1 MTDGNGL
8 KWTDL
13 EEMAE
18 EVERLKDEFV
28 DLDQN
33 GDRLENKFKNL
44 NHKLEKIHINIIQVV
59 SIVVSVLAL
68 VLGNLF
74 GVLTLPENIEASKL
88 TGYLFVINGITL
100 TGISFLII
108 SIKYLFL
115 DNQKKKKYF
124 LLLILPV
131 ILQIIG
137 FIIIKLS

>member
-1 MTDGNGL
+1 L

>member
-33 GDRLENKFKNL
+33 GDRLENKLKNL